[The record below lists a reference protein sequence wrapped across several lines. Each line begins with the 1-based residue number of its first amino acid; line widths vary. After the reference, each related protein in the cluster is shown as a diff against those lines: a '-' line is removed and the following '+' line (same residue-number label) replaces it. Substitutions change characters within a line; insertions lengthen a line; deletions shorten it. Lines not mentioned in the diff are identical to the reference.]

1 MPEITK
7 PFKIDWSSRS
17 KLRGPG
23 ERSLGDL
30 LFKLRDRLAP
40 NGEGISISYLDDR
53 AMRKLNREHRQ
64 INQTTDILS
73 FPANP
78 GKGEF
83 QHLGDLVISLPM
95 AEKMAKKLAVSRRRE
110 VETLVIHGFLHL
122 CGRDHEVDNGEMLAL
137 QAQLERELLEAEPLP
152 MTVKRGR
159 KPGSKVKRLKD
170 GSRVVVTGR
179 AAHAI
184 ERKEI
189 LKKAK
194 PVKKAEKAPKKA
206 VDKPKRSPGRPRKV
220 VDTAASA
227 TPKRPVRRKR
237 TPRLRTGVLG

>member
-1 MPEITK
+1 MAEIEK

-30 LFKLRDRLAP
+30 LLHLRNRLAP
-40 NGEGISISYLDDR
+40 QAEGISISYLDDR
-53 AMRKLNREHRQ
+53 AMRKLNREHRE

-78 GKGEF
+78 EKGAF

-95 AEKMAKKLAVSRRRE
+95 AEKMAKKLGVSRRRE

-122 CGRDHEVDNGEMLAL
+122 CGHDHETDNGAMLEL

-152 MTVKRGR
+152 MAVRRGR

-184 ERKEI
+184 ERKEAQ
-189 LKKAK
+189 KKVK
-194 PVKKAEKAPKKA
+194 PVKKAEKAPRKVA
-206 VDKPKRSPGRPRKV
+206 DKPKRAPGRPRKV
-220 VDTAASA
+220 LDAPAAA
-227 TPKRPVRRKR
+227 APRRAPRRKR
-237 TPRLRTGVLG
+237 APRLRTGILG

>member
-1 MPEITK
+1 MSENAK

-30 LFKLRDRLAP
+30 LIKLRNQLAP
-40 NGEGISISYLDDR
+40 AAEGISITYLDDR
-53 AMRKLNREHRQ
+53 AMRKLNREHRG

-78 GKGEF
+78 EKGAF
-83 QHLGDLVISLPM
+83 QHLGDLVVSLPV
-95 AEKMAKKLAVSRRRE
+95 AEKMAKKLGVSRRRE
-110 VETLVIHGFLHL
+110 VETLIIHGFLHL
-122 CGRDHEVDNGEMLAL
+122 CMHDHAVDNGEMMAL
-137 QAQLERELLEAEPLP
+137 QAKLERELLESEPLL

-179 AAHAI
+179 AASAI
-184 ERKEI
+184 VRKEA

-194 PVKKAEKAPKKA
+194 PAKKAPRAKKV
-206 VDKPKRSPGRPRKV
+206 VDKPKRAPGRPRKV
-220 VDTAASA
+220 AEAPAAPA
-227 TPKRPVRRKR
+227 PRRTVRRKR
-237 TPRLRTGVLG
+237 APRLRTGVLG

>member
-1 MPEITK
+1 MNADTK

-30 LFKLRDRLAP
+30 LLKLRNRLAP
-40 NGEGISISYLDDR
+40 EAEGISISYLDDR
-53 AMRKLNREHRQ
+53 AMRKLNRDHRG
-64 INQTTDILS
+64 INQSTDILS

-78 GKGEF
+78 EKGEV
-83 QHLGDLVISLPM
+83 QHLGDLVISLPI
-95 AEKMAKKLAVSRRRE
+95 ADKMAKKLGVSRRRE

-122 CGRDHEVDNGEMLAL
+122 CRHDHETDNGAMLAL
-137 QAQLERELLEAEPLP
+137 QGQLERELLESEPLV

-179 AAHAI
+179 AANALA
-184 ERKEI
+184 RKEAM
-189 LKKAK
+189 KKAK
-194 PVKKAEKAPKKA
+194 PAKKA
-206 VDKPKRSPGRPRKV
+206 VRAHKAGEKPKRAPGRPRKV
-220 VDTAASA
+220 AEAPA
-227 TPKRPVRRKR
+227 PAPRRMAR
-237 TPRLRTGVLG
+237 RRRAPRLRTGVLA

>member
-1 MPEITK
+1 MNADTK

-30 LFKLRDRLAP
+30 LLKLRTRLAP
-40 NGEGISISYLDDR
+40 EAEGISISYLDDR
-53 AMRKLNREHRQ
+53 AMRKLNREHRG

-78 GKGEF
+78 EKGEV
-83 QHLGDLVISLPM
+83 QHLGDLVISLPV
-95 AEKMAKKLAVSRRRE
+95 ADKMAKKLGVSRRRE

-122 CGRDHEVDNGEMLAL
+122 CRHDHEADNGEMLAL
-137 QAQLERELLEAEPLP
+137 QARLERELLESEPLV

-179 AAHAI
+179 AANALA
-184 ERKEI
+184 RKEA

-194 PVKKAEKAPKKA
+194 PAKKA
-206 VDKPKRSPGRPRKV
+206 VRARKPGEKPKRAPGRPRKV
-220 VDTAASA
+220 AEAPA
-227 TPKRPVRRKR
+227 PPPRRIVRRR
-237 TPRLRTGVLG
+237 RAPRLRTGVLA

>member
-1 MPEITK
+1 MSENTK

-30 LFKLRDRLAP
+30 LLKLRDRLAP
-40 NGEGISISYLDDR
+40 AAEGISISYLDDR
-53 AMRKLNREHRQ
+53 AMRKLNREHRG

-78 GKGEF
+78 EKGAF
-83 QHLGDLVISLPM
+83 QHLGDLVISLPV

-122 CGRDHEVDNGEMLAL
+122 CMHDHETDNGEMMTL
-137 QAQLERELLEAEPLP
+137 QADLEREFLESEPLV
-152 MTVKRGR
+152 MAVKRGR

-184 ERKEI
+184 VRKEA
-189 LKKAK
+189 LKKTK
-194 PVKKAEKAPKKA
+194 PVKRVGKTTRKVVE
-206 VDKPKRSPGRPRKV
+206 KPKRSPGRPRKL
-220 VDTAASA
+220 TEAAAPTSRR
-227 TPKRPVRRKR
+227 TVRRKR
-237 TPRLRTGVLG
+237 APRLRTGVLG

>member
-1 MPEITK
+1 MSEDTK

-30 LFKLRDRLAP
+30 LLKLRGRLAP
-40 NGEGISISYLDDR
+40 VAEGISITYLDDR
-53 AMRKLNREHRQ
+53 AMRKLNREHRG

-78 GKGEF
+78 EKGAF
-83 QHLGDLVISLPM
+83 QHLGDLVISLPV
-95 AEKMAKKLAVSRRRE
+95 AEKMAKKLGVSRRRE

-122 CGRDHEVDNGEMLAL
+122 CMHDHEVDNGEMMAL
-137 QAQLERELLEAEPLP
+137 QAQLERELLESEPLV
-152 MTVKRGR
+152 MAVKRGR

-179 AAHAI
+179 AASAI
-184 ERKEI
+184 VRKET

-194 PVKKAEKAPKKA
+194 PAKKVAKAPKKVA
-206 VDKPKRSPGRPRKV
+206 AAPKRAPGRPRKV
-220 VDTAASA
+220 AEA
-227 TPKRPVRRKR
+227 TVPAPRRITRRKR
-237 TPRLRTGVLG
+237 APRLRTGVLS

>member
-1 MPEITK
+1 MNEDTK

-30 LFKLRDRLAP
+30 LIKLRNRLAP
-40 NGEGISISYLDDR
+40 NAEGISITYL
-53 AMRKLNREHRQ
+53 AMRKLNREHRG

-73 FPANP
+73 FPSNP
-78 GKGEF
+78 EKGAV
-83 QHLGDLVISLPM
+83 QHLGDLVMSLPV
-95 AEKMAKKLAVSRRRE
+95 ADKMAKKLGVSRRRE

-122 CGRDHEVDNGEMLAL
+122 CKHDHESDKGEMMVL
-137 QAQLERELLEAEPLP
+137 QAKLERELLDSEPLV

-179 AAHAI
+179 AATAI
-184 ERKEI
+184 VRKEA
-189 LKKAK
+189 LRKAK
-194 PVKKAEKAPKKA
+194 PAKKAAKAARKA
-206 VDKPKRSPGRPRKV
+206 TDKPKRAPGRPRKV
-220 VDTAASA
+220 AETAAPA
-227 TPKRPVRRKR
+227 PRRAVRRKR
-237 TPRLRTGVLG
+237 TPRLRTGVLA